1 MSQATIDTYVAS
13 ITAIAEA
20 DGVLSQL
27 VGEFAAVVRA
37 IDNSDDLRNKLSD
50 ELLPISVRQ
59 NIVEKLLDG
68 KGHRLTTQCVAL
80 VVGAGH
86 GRDLRT
92 IAEKISSNSA
102 HAHGREVAEVRTAVA
117 LSDDQTKRLT
127 EALTKATGS
136 QINLTVIIDP
146 SVVGGIVAT
155 VGDKVID
162 GSIRNSL
169 DQLKSRL

>member
-1 MSQATIDTYVAS
+1 MSQATIDAYVAS

-50 ELLPISVRQ
+50 ELLPIGVRQ

-68 KGHRLTTQCVAL
+68 KGHRVTAQCVAL

-117 LSDDQTKRLT
+117 LTEDQTKRLT

-146 SVVGGIVAT
+146 SVFGGIVAT
-155 VGDKVID
+155 VGDEVID
-162 GSIRNSL
+162 ASVRSKL

>member
-1 MSQATIDTYVAS
+1 
-13 ITAIAEA
+13 
-20 DGVLSQL
+20 
-27 VGEFAAVVRA
+27 
-37 IDNSDDLRNKLSD
+37 
-50 ELLPISVRQ
+50 LLPNSVRQ

-68 KGHRLTTQCVAL
+68 KGHRVTAQCVAL

-92 IAEKISSNSA
+92 IAEKISTNSA

>member
-1 MSQATIDTYVAS
+1 MSQATIDAYVAS

-68 KGHRLTTQCVAL
+68 KGHRVTAQCVAL

-102 HAHGREVAEVRTAVA
+102 HAHGREVAKCALPLLCQMIRPSVLPKRLQKQLVRKSISPSLSTRQLSVA
-117 LSDDQTKRLT
+117 LLPP
-127 EALTKATGS
+127 LATRS
-136 QINLTVIIDP
+136 LMDP
-146 SVVGGIVAT
+146 SVTAST
-155 VGDKVID
+155 
-162 GSIRNSL
+162 S
-169 DQLKSRL
+169 

>member
-1 MSQATIDTYVAS
+1 MSSSIDAYVAA
-13 ITAIAEA
+13 ITSIAEA
-20 DGVLSQL
+20 DNVLPQ
-27 VGEFAAVVRA
+27 VVNEFAAVARA
-37 IDNSDDLRNKLSD
+37 IDNSDDLRNKLGD
-50 ELLPISVRQ
+50 ELLPIAVRQ
-59 NIVEKLLDG
+59 GIVEKLLEG
-68 KGHRLTTQCVAL
+68 KGHRVTAQCVAL
-80 VVGAGH
+80 VIGAGH

-117 LSDDQTKRLT
+117 LTEDQTKRLT

>member
-37 IDNSDDLRNKLSD
+37 IDNSDDLRNKFSD

-68 KGHRLTTQCVAL
+68 KGHRVTAQCVAL

-86 GRDLRT
+86 GSDLRT
-92 IAEKISSNSA
+92 IAEKISTNSA

>member
-20 DGVLSQL
+20 EGVLSQL

-68 KGHRLTTQCVAL
+68 KGHRVTAQCVAL

-117 LSDDQTKRLT
+117 LSEDQTKRLT

>member
-59 NIVEKLLDG
+59 NIVEKLVDG
-68 KGHRLTTQCVAL
+68 KVHRVTAQGVAL

-117 LSDDQTKRLT
+117 LSEDQTKRLT